1 MTLIKECFPN
11 AKIVIDRFH
20 IVQLLNRALN
30 GIRVAVMNELRTTN
44 QPLYNKFKRYMRIL
58 LKHGRFRGIL
68 RYRKVALFK
77 EWKTQRGYR
86 QVFY

>member
-1 MTLIKECFPN
+1 KKYFYRFSLKARKRVKTVSIDMHEGYMTLIKEMFPN

-44 QPLYNKFKRYMRIL
+44 QPLYNKFKRY
-58 LKHGRFRGIL
+58 
-68 RYRKVALFK
+68 A
-77 EWKTQRGYR
+77 
-86 QVFY
+86 